1 MPVVRVEVKSI
12 GDLRGAL
19 AKLIREQVAAD
30 RAAFET
36 KVTLEVAKRVEARAV
51 QLTDKAGAV
60 VDGLYKASWRT
71 TAVRGG
77 HEVRNDA
84 PYAAVLEL
92 GRRPGMPG
100 PPLDPIIEWV
110 RKKGIVRG
118 TLTKRGTA
126 RSRLSQATRD
136 EVLAA
141 AKSIRWAIH
150 VKGTK
155 PRFIMRDAQLVIP
168 KALRAAVR
176 MHLPARPR

>member
-1 MPVVRVEVKSI
+1 MPVVRVEAKGI
-12 GDLRGAL
+12 NGLRGAL
-19 AKLIREQVAAD
+19 AKIIREQIQAD
-30 RAAFET
+30 RVAFEER
-36 KVTLEVAKRVEARAV
+36 VTLEVAKRVETRAV

-60 VDGLYKASWRT
+60 VDGLYKGSWRT
-71 TAVRGG
+71 ARVPGG

-92 GRRPGMPG
+92 GRRPGQPG
-100 PPLDPIIEWV
+100 PPLDPIVEWV
-110 RKKGIVRG
+110 RKKGIVAG

-126 RSRLSQATRD
+126 RSRLSRETVD
-136 EVLAA
+136 EVMAA